1 MGADT
6 SVELPA
12 PGTPIAP
19 AVDSERLRRALG
31 RLHGAGLDNTNRMF
45 DRTLNAYMMPY
56 YLTVTMY
63 VVLFIVGVGL
73 FVMAGWLA
81 GRGGSEIA
89 TLVFAGLGT
98 LTFVAI
104 FIRYPLRALE
114 ENLQF
119 ITWLG
124 LIYNTYWTQLLY
136 MQDPENVQ
144 EELAAATQSAIAD
157 LERLIDK
164 NAALALQRP
173 GAGQESG
180 GGAS

>member
-1 MGADT
+1 M
-6 SVELPA
+6 SW
-12 PGTPIAP
+12 PG
-19 AVDSERLRRALG
+19 
-31 RLHGAGLDNTNRMF
+31 
-45 DRTLNAYMMPY
+45 
-56 YLTVTMY
+56 
-63 VVLFIVGVGL
+63 
-73 FVMAGWLA
+73 GWRVKS
-81 GRGGSEIA
+81 GKEIA
-89 TLVFAGLGT
+89 TLAFAGLGT
-98 LTFVAI
+98 VTFVAI

-136 MQDPENVQ
+136 MQDPDNVQ

-164 NAALALQRP
+164 NATLAQRRP
-173 GAGQESG
+173 GAGQPSD